1 MSEVRFDERGDGRFS
16 VVGALNFETTP
27 GLYDRSRAQFKNAT
41 HMLID
46 LSGVTQAD
54 SAGLALLIE
63 WMRWARAKN
72 HQIGFENSP
81 AQLLALA
88 RISDIDELLANAGEA
103 SASDVIAHHEQE
115 ANEAHA
121 AEIQVVDAGPVSPA
135 INDTEARSSP

>member
-1 MSEVRFDERGDGRFS
+1 MSAVRLEERGDGRFS
-16 VVGALNFETTP
+16 VIGALNFESTP
-27 GLYDRSRAQFKNAT
+27 GLYHRSRAQFGDAAQIR
-41 HMLID
+41 ID

-63 WMRWARAKN
+63 WMRWARARN

-103 SASDVIAHHEQE
+103 SASDVIAHDE
-115 ANEAHA
+115 AAKSGE
-121 AEIQVVDAGPVSPA
+121 VLTVDAGPVAVEPGEST
-135 INDTEARSSP
+135 NS